1 MNLNGSHSEQEFLK
15 ILTDIILSGGD
26 ITEEQAYALADIRDS
41 KALRRAAAEITDKIC
56 DKVFDPC
63 SIINARSGR
72 CSEDCKWCAQ
82 SAHYK
87 AHCDVYD
94 LVDPETCLH
103 AARLNKDAGVNRF
116 SMVAS
121 GQAVRGGTL
130 DSMCKMLK
138 QIHDTVGIH
147 TCASMG
153 LLDLES
159 MRKLKE
165 AGVTRYHCNLETAP
179 SHFSSLCSTHTIEQ
193 KIDTLEAARKAG
205 LEVCSGGI
213 IGMGETMKQRIEF
226 ALTLR
231 RVKPA
236 SIPVNVLCPI
246 PGTPLA
252 DTPLMEEDEILN
264 TLAIIRLI
272 HPRVQIRFAG
282 GRARMSEQGQLE
294 AMRIAVNGAIMGDM
308 LTTIGSTVEHDK
320 ELIAQAGYTMPEE
333 ES

>member
-1 MNLNGSHSEQEFLK
+1 MESFTSDEDFLK
-15 ILTDIILSGGD
+15 SLTDIILSGKD
-26 ITEEQAYALADIRDS
+26 ITEEQAYLLEDIKDRQ
-41 KALRRAAAEITDKIC
+41 ALRHAAELVTEKMC

-87 AHCDVYD
+87 AKCDTYD
-94 LVDPETCLH
+94 LVNHEACLH
-103 AARLNKDAGVNRF
+103 AAQLNKDAGVNRF
-116 SMVAS
+116 SLVAS
-121 GQAVRGGTL
+121 GHAVRGRSL
-130 DSMCKMLK
+130 DSMCQMLK
-138 QIHDTVGIH
+138 EIHDSVGIH
-147 TCASMG
+147 TCASLG
-153 LLDLES
+153 LLDQES
-159 MRKLKE
+159 MHKLKE

-179 SHFSSLCSTHTIEQ
+179 SHFSTLCTTHTIEQ
-193 KIDTLEAARKAG
+193 KMETLRAAREAG

-213 IGMGETMKQRIEF
+213 IGMGESVRQRIEF

-252 DTPLMEEDEILN
+252 DVPLMEEDEILD

-308 LTTIGSTVEHDK
+308 LTTVGSTVEHDK
-320 ELIAQAGYTMPEE
+320 KLIEDAGYTMPGED
-333 ES
+333 SK